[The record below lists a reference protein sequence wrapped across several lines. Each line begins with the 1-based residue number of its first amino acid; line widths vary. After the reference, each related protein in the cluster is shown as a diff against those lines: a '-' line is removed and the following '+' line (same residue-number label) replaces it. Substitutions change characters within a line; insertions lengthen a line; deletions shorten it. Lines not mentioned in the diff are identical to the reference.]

1 MSVNNH
7 SEKEKLL
14 QELEELLNRLSI
26 PLRQEKGPFKGGLC
40 RLYNQRY
47 FILNKSLPIETK
59 LQIYRMEL
67 QQLDLQD
74 VFLRPVV
81 RQFLEET

>member
-1 MSVNNH
+1 MPNNH

-14 QELEELLNRLSI
+14 QKLEELLERLSI
-26 PLRQEKGPFKGGLC
+26 PLRQEKGNFKGGLC

-47 FILNKSLPIETK
+47 FVLNKSLPIEVK
-59 LQIYRMEL
+59 LQIYRTEL
-67 QQLDLQD
+67 QKLDLQN
-74 VFLRPVV
+74 VFLQPIV